1 MSAQQAEMNQELEH
15 MYYVIMSKAVDAAM
29 VMKDGF
35 TKDEL
40 SLMARSFGIQL
51 PREIA

>member
-1 MSAQQAEMNQELEH
+1 MSRAQAEMNQELEQ
-15 MYYVIMSKAVDAAM
+15 MYYVILSKAVDAAM

-51 PREIA
+51 PMEIV